1 MGITNFSA
9 LSIESGV
16 SCGAIDAGAVT
27 GSTLS
32 LSGTLSGAAIN
43 PSTVSLTGTLSAAA
57 ITSSGISLDSPG
69 VVSLVTVTDAASVV
83 TESLALLHAA
93 SGISLCYR
101 SGDTLYILSGWTL
114 SDPSLM
120 SQAY

>member
-16 SCGAIDAGAVT
+16 SCGAIDAGATVV
-27 GSTLS
+27 STL
-32 LSGTLSGAAIN
+32 
-43 PSTVSLTGTLSAAA
+43 SLTGTLTGAA
-57 ITSSGISLDSPG
+57 ITSTGVSMTGTG
-69 VVSLVTVTDAASVV
+69 VVSLATVTDAASVV